1 LQRWRIRG
9 DTENIARTGKKKIVA
24 KRAENT
30 LSRVVKASR
39 RATLKDI
46 TAEFNE
52 RTPVAVS
59 RRTVQRK

>member
-1 LQRWRIRG
+1 V
-9 DTENIARTGKKKIVA
+9 T

-30 LSRVVKASR
+30 FSRVVKASR

-46 TAEFNE
+46 TAQFNE

-59 RRTVQRK
+59 RRTFQRKMHFFG

>member
-52 RTPVAVS
+52 RI
-59 RRTVQRK
+59 